1 MFDASLLGESRPEFA
16 ARLDASS
23 TFVRWAAVAP
33 ALSCGG
39 DVDSI
44 VGVFAELAPRSRP
57 IHHDALLGALLQLAA
72 RDGGDDA
79 DAVLAVVHT
88 MAEGAARLARR
99 GYGDGLVLGELTI
112 QIRSYPWRRQG
123 RAVAAN
129 LLRNTAHAL
138 CCEENHAWMRTRQY
152 VQRVSEHAV
161 GIRPWSDVD
170 ADEPTSLAAGEQS
183 EDSLDLVD
191 LLLWA
196 ERTGVVDAR
205 DLSMLVEYHYGRE
218 ATGAGHDHVARLF
231 GVTERTSKR
240 RCATAMEALRAA
252 VPEYLAS

>member
-1 MFDASLLGESRPEFA
+1 MFDASLLGESRPEFI
-16 ARLDASS
+16 ARLDTSS
-23 TFVRWAAVAP
+23 TFDRWAAATP

-44 VGVFAELAPRSRP
+44 AGLFAELGPRSRP
-57 IHHDALLGALLQLAA
+57 THHDTLLGALLQLAA
-72 RDGGDDA
+72 HDGGDDA
-79 DAVLAVVHT
+79 DAVLAVLHAMT
-88 MAEGAARLARR
+88 EGAARLARR

-112 QIRSYPWRRQG
+112 QIRAYRWRQPR
-123 RAVAAN
+123 RAVAAT

-152 VQRVSEHAV
+152 AQRVSEHAV
-161 GIRPWSDVD
+161 GIQPWSEVD
-170 ADEPTSLAAGEQS
+170 ADEPTSLGADEQN
-183 EDSLDLVD
+183 DDGLDLVD

-218 ATGAGHDHVARLF
+218 STGAGHGHVARLF

-240 RCATAMEALRAA
+240 RCAAAMEALRAA
-252 VPEYLAS
+252 VPQYLAS